1 MKIRYEKNLDEIVT
15 KSVQEKLLTKNIAV
29 IGCGGQGGYILEFLA
44 RLGINSITF
53 WDGDNFS
60 ESNLNRQIGCTEK
73 TLGQNKAE
81 VMYLRMKEIDSSLQ
95 LYCKPWFFG
104 DKETDL
110 EDLLKTDIIFLAG
123 DCYYN
128 IIKMRQL
135 IRQAILDGIP
145 AIDCPANLLGGY
157 IYIETNNDL
166 GHYDYQ
172 TINEIKQSQE
182 LNNNEY
188 GSQTA
193 YKCALVAAE
202 AVNQMVLY
210 FANSRY
216 ANIDSGLNIDIYHH
230 QYSQFD
236 KYGKF

>member
-1 MKIRYEKNLDEIVT
+1 
-15 KSVQEKLLTKNIAV
+15 
-29 IGCGGQGGYILEFLA
+29 
-44 RLGINSITF
+44 
-53 WDGDNFS
+53 
-60 ESNLNRQIGCTEK
+60 
-73 TLGQNKAE
+73 
-81 VMYLRMKEIDSSLQ
+81 
-95 LYCKPWFFG
+95 
-104 DKETDL
+104 
-110 EDLLKTDIIFLAG
+110 
-123 DCYYN
+123 
-128 IIKMRQL
+128 MRQL
-135 IRQAILDGIP
+135 IRQAILNGIP